1 MSSQLLCTLLLAVLL
16 SLSVGAGA
24 AESEK
29 SLLLPYERPAL
40 VTDEARKAITIGLAA
55 AGNRLVAVGERG
67 VILLSDDHGR
77 SWRQAPSPVS
87 VTLTAVDFANEKL
100 GWTVGHSGVVLHTRD
115 GGETWN
121 KQFDGILAAQA
132 IADRVEKITANMNE
146 DDAWPLQ
153 DYASQMVQDGPD
165 KPFLDVLFRDE
176 SEGFI
181 IGAFGLAFYTRDA
194 GKNWQPWFDQIEN
207 PELLHLY
214 KLSTNGKSV
223 VMVGEQGLYLRADG
237 PVRQFVQ
244 HQTPYSGSF
253 FTVAPL
259 RSGDWLL
266 AGLRGNAFIHSPAD
280 DHYQQLQVDSEITIN
295 DSFAVAEDRVL
306 LVNQAGNIYQAQVG
320 SPKLRP
326 IPMRPLPPT
335 ADLISS
341 GDGAFVAAT
350 FRGPTRFD
358 AQIESTESG
367 EQ

>member
-1 MSSQLLCTLLLAVLL
+1 MSSQFLCVLLLAISF
-16 SLSVGAGA
+16 SLSAGA
-24 AESEK
+24 VAAETEK

-40 VTDEARKAITIGLAA
+40 IADEARKAITIGFAA
-55 AGNRLVAVGERG
+55 AGSRLVAVGERG

-87 VTLTAVDFANEKL
+87 VTLTAVHFANEKL
-100 GWTVGHSGVVLHTRD
+100 GWIVGHSGVVLHSRD
-115 GGETWN
+115 GGETWS

-132 IADRVEKITANMNE
+132 IADRVERITANMNE
-146 DDAWPLQ
+146 DDAWSLQ
-153 DYASQMVQDGPD
+153 HYASQMVQDGPD
-165 KPFLDVLFRDE
+165 KPFLDVLFLDE
-176 SEGFI
+176 NEGFI

-194 GKNWQPWFDQIEN
+194 GKNWQPWIDQIEN

-223 VMVGEQGLYLRADG
+223 VMVGEQGLYLKADG

-244 HQTPYSGSF
+244 HQTPYNGSF

-259 RSGDWLL
+259 NSGDWLL
-266 AGLRGNAFIHSPAD
+266 AGLRGNAFIHSPSD

-320 SPKLRP
+320 SPKLHP
-326 IPMRPLPPT
+326 IPMQPLPPT

-350 FRGPTRFD
+350 FRGPIRFD

-367 EQ
+367 E